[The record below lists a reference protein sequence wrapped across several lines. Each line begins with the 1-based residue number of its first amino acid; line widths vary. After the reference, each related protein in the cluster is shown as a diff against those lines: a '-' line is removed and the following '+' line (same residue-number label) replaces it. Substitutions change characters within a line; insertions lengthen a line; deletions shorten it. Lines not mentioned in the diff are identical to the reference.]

1 MAWLELSQI
10 TKSFPGVLAVDDVSI
25 SVERGECLA
34 LMGENGAGKST
45 LIKILAGAIQPD
57 RGEILIEGQHV
68 QFTDPM
74 AAQQSGIGVIY
85 QEFNLIPD
93 LTIRDNLFL
102 GRDLTNRVGWLRQK
116 EETNLA
122 REVLEKV
129 GLSGISL
136 DTVCRRLNVA
146 QQQLVEI
153 ARAFVADA
161 KLIVM
166 DEPTAA
172 LTNRETE
179 RLFSLVDEL
188 KTQGIAVIYISHRLE
203 EIERV
208 ADRVAVLRD
217 GALVAEDNIADMNRA
232 ALIEHMVGRK
242 MNSEFPERE
251 DSELGKVALETI
263 NLTRGRK
270 VREVSFSLHAGE
282 ILGLTG
288 LVGAGRTELARLI
301 FGADHPDS
309 GTIEL
314 HGESI
319 RFSSPRQAIRKGIC
333 LLTEDRKQQGLILE
347 HSILDN
353 FGLPNLGDFSKGP
366 FLDVRREAVAFDQLA
381 DKIGVRESAR
391 QQIAG
396 TLSGG
401 NQQKVVLAKWLQ
413 RNADVL
419 IFDEPT
425 RGIDVGA
432 KFEIYKLIN
441 DLAAQGK
448 AILFISSEL
457 PETLGMCDRILVM
470 REGKI
475 AGEINDPKSAS
486 QVDIMKLAVHDPTL
500 SNR

>member
-1 MAWLELSQI
+1 MAWLELSHI
-10 TKSFPGVLAVDDVSI
+10 TKTFPGVLAVDDVSI

-57 RGEILIEGQHV
+57 RGEISVAGERVHFSNPV
-68 QFTDPM
+68 

-116 EETNLA
+116 DETKLA
-122 REVLEKV
+122 LEVLDKV
-129 GLSGISL
+129 GLSDIGL

-188 KTQGIAVIYISHRLE
+188 KAQNIAIIYISHRLE

-208 ADRVAVLRD
+208 ANRVAVLRD
-217 GALVAEDNIADMNRA
+217 GALVAEEAISEMNRA

-242 MNSEFPERE
+242 MNSEFPERAGAKAG
-251 DSELGKVALETI
+251 DVVIETK
-263 NLTRGRK
+263 NLARGRK
-270 VREVSFSLHAGE
+270 VQGVSFALHAGE

-301 FGADHPDS
+301 SGADRPDS
-309 GTIEL
+309 GVIEL
-314 HGESI
+314 NGKAVQ
-319 RFSSPRQAIRKGIC
+319 FSSPRQAIRNGIC
-333 LLTEDRKQQGLILE
+333 LLTEDRKEQGLILE

-366 FLDVRREAVAFDQLA
+366 FLDVRSEATAFDEYA
-381 DKIGVRESAR
+381 DKIGVRKSAR
-391 QQIAG
+391 QQTAG

-413 RNADVL
+413 RNANVL

-475 AGEINDPKSAS
+475 AGEISDPKAAS
-486 QVDIMKLAVHDPTL
+486 QVDIMKLAVHEPTL
-500 SNR
+500 SVQ